1 MHKEPFFDGFLCEK
15 LYRMAMK
22 MQTVYLKDFIGTV
35 PEAKAGDCAQVLQNA
50 LEHIRTLHEPC
61 TLSLPEN
68 GEIHIYKDFCAVRE
82 YHTSNTDSVK
92 YPQKTIGILIENQED
107 LTVEGNGC
115 RFILHGDMM
124 ALAVVH
130 SKNICL
136 KNFSWDFES
145 PTVTQMIVQSAGD
158 STATFTAVKGCDFE
172 IERGKVKWICSKS
185 PYTGKPY
192 YTAFNNHKSWCAVSY
207 DPESGIQQRTS
218 ITAQPF
224 SRAIRARRSGEREI
238 TVSYFGK
245 VPEPWR
251 KAGTVAQLCASRR
264 RPTAGA
270 FFWESEDI
278 TVDGVTPHYLHGFG
292 WLTQMCKNVSYRNC
306 RFEPGEGFFCTSY
319 ADLIHVSGAAG
330 KIEIEDCTFSHPH
343 DDPINIHGTFTRVEK
358 VLDEKTLCLRY
369 VHRQQGGFPQF
380 HEGDEVIFYARDTLA
395 GADGREDIYT
405 VTKARLPGA
414 DGNGLKSMT
423 VTFDR
428 PLPACL
434 SERIAGQPK
443 YVAENVTYTPEVTVR
458 SCTFDHV
465 PTRGILCTTRRK
477 VLIENNRFDHMA
489 MACIFISN
497 DSNEWYESG
506 PVRDMTIR
514 SNEFFIRQ
522 TGQKEWSDTPAVY
535 VHPVVKGGKLPETPI
550 HKNITIENN
559 TVHLYHDKAF
569 LIECVEGLTIRN
581 NRILCEA
588 GQSGKTWELRHC
600 KQVDSDLTE

>member
-1 MHKEPFFDGFLCEK
+1 
-15 LYRMAMK
+15 
-22 MQTVYLKDFIGTV
+22 MQTVYLKEFLDAV
-35 PEAKAGDCAQVLQNA
+35 PNAKAGDCAQALQNA
-50 LEHIRTLHEPC
+50 FAHIRALGAPC

-82 YHTSNTDSVK
+82 YHTSNTDSVQF
-92 YPQKTIGILIENQED
+92 PQKTVGILIENQKN

-130 SKNICL
+130 SENIVL

-145 PTVTQMIVQSAGD
+145 PTVSQMTVKSAGRFR
-158 STATFTAVKGCDFE
+158 ATFTAAEGCDFE
-172 IERGKVKWICSKS
+172 IEGGKVKWICSKS

-192 YTAFNNHKSWCAVSY
+192 YTAVNNHKSWCAVSF

-218 ITAQPF
+218 IAAQPF
-224 SRAIRARRSGEREI
+224 SRALRARRSGARDI
-238 TVSYFGK
+238 TVSYFGR
-245 VPEPWR
+245 VPAPWR
-251 KAGTVAQLCASRR
+251 KAGVVAQMCASKH

-270 FFWESEDI
+270 FFWESENI
-278 TVDGVTPHYLHGFG
+278 TVDGVAPHYLHGFG
-292 WLTQMCKNVSYRNC
+292 WLTQMCKNVTYRNC
-306 RFEPGEGFFCTSY
+306 RFEPSEGRFCASY

-330 KIEIEDCTFSHPH
+330 KIEIENCTFSHPH

-380 HEGDEVIFYARDTLA
+380 HAGDEVIFYARDTLA
-395 GADGREDIYT
+395 GAEGKEEIYT
-405 VTKARLPGA
+405 VTDAGLPGE
-414 DGNGLKSMT
+414 DGNDLKSMT
-423 VTFDR
+423 VVFDR

-443 YVAENVTYTPEVTVR
+443 FVAENITYTPEVTVR
-458 SCTFDHV
+458 NCTFDHV
-465 PTRGILCTTRRK
+465 PTRGILCTTRRR

-514 SNEFFIRQ
+514 GNEFFIRK

-535 VHPVVKGGKLPETPI
+535 VHPVVKGGRLPEAPI

-569 LIECVEGLTIRN
+569 LIESVEGLTVRN
-581 NRILCEA
+581 NKILCA
-588 GQSGKTWELRHC
+588 GGQSGRTWEMKSC